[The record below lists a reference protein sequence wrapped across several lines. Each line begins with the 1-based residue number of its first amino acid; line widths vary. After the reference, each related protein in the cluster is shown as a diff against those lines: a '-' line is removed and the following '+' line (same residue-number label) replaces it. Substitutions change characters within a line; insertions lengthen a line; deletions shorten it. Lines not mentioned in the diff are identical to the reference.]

1 MDNMELVIHNFFKE
15 YAGLSGL
22 DNAAV
27 VICRR
32 DGVPL
37 YSYKEFNS
45 EWNDSTVGALVG
57 GIWQAAETLTQF
69 IPDDENEDYRFSFE
83 TSSKGIFIIQLSGN
97 FEPLYLS
104 FIYFDMVNPAKMK
117 ARLRSLEGKLTAYI
131 EDNLENNFQSN
142 DNVFLFDEISDTEM
156 DDLFSNVVS

>member
-1 MDNMELVIHNFFKE
+1 MELVIHNFFKE
-15 YAGLSGL
+15 YAGLDGL

-37 YSYKEFNS
+37 YSYKEFQAD
-45 EWNDSTVGALVG
+45 WNDSTVGALVG

-69 IPDDENEDYRFSFE
+69 IPNAEDEDFRFSYE
-83 TSSKGIFIIQLSGN
+83 TSSRGIFIIQLNGD

-104 FIYFDMVNPAKMK
+104 FIYFDMINPAKMK
-117 ARLRSLEGKLTAYI
+117 ARLRSLEGKLTTYI
-131 EDNLENNFQSN
+131 EDNLERNFQTN
-142 DNVFLFDEISDTEM
+142 DEVFLFDDISDSEM
-156 DDLFSNVVS
+156 DDLFSGVVS